1 METRVHS
8 ECSGKLCGFA
18 AAGGDAGCDGG
29 NGSCWSAYFIQAAD
43 SPFHPPALRDA
54 TARIK
59 EILDPLV
66 NGPDGRTLSFLHT
79 PFGTLL
85 AWVKHGEPVSADAVT
100 SDSSDEE
107 IAEALGLIV
116 DTGETAQAY

>member
-1 METRVHS
+1 MGTRILS

-18 AAGGDAGCDGG
+18 AARGDVGCDGG

-43 SPFHPPALRDA
+43 SPFHPPELQEA

-66 NGPDGRTLSFLHT
+66 QGPDGRILSFIHT

-85 AWVKHGEPVSADAVT
+85 AWVKHGEMVKEDAVT

-107 IAEALGLIV
+107 IARALGLTV
-116 DTGETAQAY
+116 DTEETAQAY